1 MNQEYIDTF
10 LDLLETGSFSR
21 TAERLQTAQSTI
33 SGRVRQLEA
42 QLGGALFV
50 RGRHGAEPTA
60 AARRFAA
67 HAHSMRH
74 IWSSARRECR
84 AFGGAQGLRIAGQV
98 SLLEN
103 FLTGW
108 TADLRRRHPG
118 AMLYFEADYSQQ
130 MTQDMSAGGLD
141 IAVVYTPR
149 YFADIHYEPLF
160 DEDFILTSA
169 PRRMALGA
177 VRPEEYIRVHYSAA
191 FDRRHLD
198 LLPHLNDAPLATGL
212 GRIALDFLLQE
223 GGAAYLPSHTAA
235 PLIRA
240 KKLYPVKD
248 APRISHVV
256 YAATPNRRRHLPLV
270 QDALELLKKRV
281 YQELQSR
288 KKIRD
293 SRD

>member
-1 MNQEYIDTF
+1 DTF

-21 TAERLQTAQSTI
+21 TAERLQISQSTA
-33 SGRVRQLEA
+33 SGRIRRLEE

-50 RGRHGAEPTA
+50 RGRSGAEATA

-67 HAHSMRH
+67 HAHSLRH
-74 IWSSARRECR
+74 VWASARRECR
-84 AFGGAQGLRIAGQV
+84 AFAGGAEGLRIAGQV
-98 SLLEN
+98 SLLET

-108 TADLRRRHPG
+108 TADLRRHHPRSVF
-118 AMLYFEADYSQQ
+118 YFEADYSQQ
-130 MTQDMSAGGLD
+130 MTLDMAAGGLD

-169 PRRMALGA
+169 PRRTALES
-177 VRPEEYIRVHYSAA
+177 VRPEQYIRVHYSAA

-212 GRIALDFLLQE
+212 GRIALDFLLLE
-223 GGAAYLPSHTAA
+223 GGAAYLPAHTAT

-240 KKLYPVKD
+240 KKIYPVKN

-270 QDALELLKKRV
+270 QDALKLLKKRV
-281 YQELQSR
+281 REQMGR
-288 KKIRD
+288 
-293 SRD
+293 